1 MANLVVVEFLV
12 APFRTTYLNIL
23 HSSLRIL
30 SVSSMSTIAVTDR
43 QQHRALETWD
53 NIKGALFGV
62 AATPFKDFVGEVVPG
77 FHEQFQRSAEE
88 AKTNSGMSRQI
99 SPGE

>member
-77 FHEQFQRSAEE
+77 FHEQFNARRRRPKPTA
-88 AKTNSGMSRQI
+88 G
-99 SPGE
+99 